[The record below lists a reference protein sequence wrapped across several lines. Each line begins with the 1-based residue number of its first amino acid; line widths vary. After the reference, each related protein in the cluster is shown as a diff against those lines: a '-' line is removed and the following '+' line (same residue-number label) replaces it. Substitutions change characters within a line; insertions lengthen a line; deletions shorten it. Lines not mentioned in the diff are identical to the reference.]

1 MMSALAPPIK
11 MELAILLK
19 SAKPSAGLNLEHV
32 HRVMVSAA
40 LVCVLITAML
50 DQSTAFLIIFSESEK
65 FLVEYHNFKSYYY
78 ILRKA
83 GDLSW
88 PELWIL

>member
-19 SAKPSAGLNLEHV
+19 NVKPLAGLNPDHV

-40 LVCVLITAML
+40 LVCVLITIML
-50 DQSTAFLIIFSESEK
+50 NQSAAFLIIFINLSLYHEK
-65 FLVEYHNFKSYYY
+65 SRRS
-78 ILRKA
+78 ILA
-83 GDLSW
+83 
-88 PELWIL
+88 

>member
-19 SAKPSAGLNLEHV
+19 NVKPLAGLNPDHV

-40 LVCVLITAML
+40 LVCVLITTML
-50 DQSTAFLIIFSESEK
+50 DQSPAFLITSVSK
-65 FLVEYHNFKSYYY
+65 KKYLYK
-78 ILRKA
+78 
-83 GDLSW
+83 
-88 PELWIL
+88 